1 MKIWI
6 SDIKAQNHRI
16 VKLQCENHS
25 GFEYLGDLD
34 DDELKK
40 FFLGLQKDIDVQTNM
55 KRLKYYKYLHLF
67 VTSKDKKES

>member
-6 SDIKAQNHRI
+6 SDTHTQNHRI

-25 GFEYLGDLD
+25 GFEYLGDLE
-34 DDELKK
+34 DDEIEK
-40 FFLGLQKDIDVQTNM
+40 FFLDLQKDIDVESNM

-67 VTSKDKKES
+67 IIKK